1 MRAYRLPPTNP
12 FTGEVEA
19 KTNMAVEMKLPRS
32 VYNLLVSAKNNTMD
46 ETTAIWIPVPT
57 KLANKD
63 EWGGE
68 RKTSPCTCFQPYSS
82 PNSRSWKNSKKFGY
96 LFLTVFIN
104 ICILWKIKVIIEFPY
119 IFLLHNVKKETL
131 MSWKRITW

>member
-46 ETTAIWIPVPT
+46 ETTAI
-57 KLANKD
+57 
-63 EWGGE
+63 
-68 RKTSPCTCFQPYSS
+68 
-82 PNSRSWKNSKKFGY
+82 
-96 LFLTVFIN
+96 
-104 ICILWKIKVIIEFPY
+104 
-119 IFLLHNVKKETL
+119 
-131 MSWKRITW
+131 